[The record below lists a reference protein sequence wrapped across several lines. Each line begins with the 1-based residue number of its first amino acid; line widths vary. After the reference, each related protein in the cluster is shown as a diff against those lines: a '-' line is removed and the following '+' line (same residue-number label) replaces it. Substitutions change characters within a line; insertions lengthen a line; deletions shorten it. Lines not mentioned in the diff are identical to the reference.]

1 MDDHLETQLRAVLA
15 ERAAE
20 LAPDA
25 GARLRA
31 VDYRPRSRSFR
42 PRLALGAGAAAGVAV
57 VLTAA
62 SLLTGTATT
71 FAGWTAVPTNA
82 GIPSAAADATCRA
95 QLAMTRGPLDMSI
108 GTNWQIMLTDARGP
122 FTWLIYESADASAS
136 CLAGPSLVAI
146 SGQSGGSGGFAVGS
160 VSAGGTGSAGGSSFS
175 MSGQAA
181 DTRTPAAGSV
191 QVSTEHLVTS
201 GGQPYSA
208 ADGRIGAGVS
218 GVTLVLSDG
227 SHVEAT
233 VANGWFAGWWPS
245 TLDATAIQLTTAAG
259 VTTQPLAAPPVPAA
273 CPPQTVCSGG
283 AGGTG
288 GGISVGP

>member
-1 MDDHLETQLRAVLA
+1 V
-15 ERAAE
+15 AA
-20 LAPDA
+20 L
-25 GARLRA
+25 
-31 VDYRPRSRSFR
+31 
-42 PRLALGAGAAAGVAV
+42 
-57 VLTAA
+57 LTAA
-62 SLLTGTATT
+62 SLLTGTPTT

-95 QLAMTRGPLDMSI
+95 QLAMTRGPLGTSI

-122 FTWLIYESADASAS
+122 FTWVIYESADASAS
-136 CLAGPSLVAI
+136 CLVGPSLVAI

-160 VSAGGTGSAGGSSFS
+160 VSAAGATGSTGGSSFS
-175 MSGQAA
+175 LSGQAL
-181 DTRTPAAGSV
+181 DSGTPAVGSV

-208 ADGRIGAGVS
+208 ADGRIGADVS
-218 GVTLVLSDG
+218 AVTLVLADG
-227 SHVEAT
+227 SQVQAT
-233 VANGWFAGWWPS
+233 VTNGWFAGWWPS

-259 VTTQPLAAPPVPAA
+259 VTTQPLAAPHGSAA

-288 GGISVGP
+288 GGINVGP